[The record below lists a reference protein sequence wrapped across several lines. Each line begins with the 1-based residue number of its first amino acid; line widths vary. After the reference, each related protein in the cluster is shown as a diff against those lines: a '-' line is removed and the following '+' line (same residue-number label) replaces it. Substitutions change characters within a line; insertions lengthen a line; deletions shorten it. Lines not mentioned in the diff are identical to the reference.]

1 MTEQVSRLGQI
12 NGALGD
18 IESEF
23 AAVAKEYISPYG
35 DLKDIFIENGE
46 LLLESLGDLFKSFA
60 ESGIAGV
67 GSMLVD
73 LLAGFIADLFAGF
86 IEDLL
91 SLDTLIPEFMED
103 MFDKLDELIPF
114 DLLNI
119 GAAFPALGSFG
130 DCFRNI
136 DDILVESLKKKMNN
150 FALGT
155 PVGMGAANLMNITFK
170 FVGVV
175 EGKIQQ
181 IVELTE
187 SSIMDL
193 VIAAQN
199 AVDALA
205 RTKIMAKLI
214 SAIDKLGIDKALCLI
229 GKLTGKV
236 LDNIGGALTSLI
248 GGIMSFDPCKLFE
261 RGENGEPANPRAEGI
276 PVPSKVPEKAPEVYP
291 ITIAAAA
298 KDPDSIQVQ
307 DLYRQAMWNA
317 GDVLSKD
324 HMADMFEA
332 SGGKKGGTNAQHIS
346 ANTQAHLLA
355 RGFLNAIQAGNVEAG
370 EEQFDKNVKRILE
383 EKALSGEWA
392 PTKNDPNP
400 QPDASLYFE
409 TVCMQI
415 KNQMFNTRVILEG
428 HAGIQDQTGTD
439 SGKTPKDVAANVGS
453 FATEKAAAEG
463 EQAMC

>member
-205 RTKIMAKLI
+205 R
-214 SAIDKLGIDKALCLI
+214 
-229 GKLTGKV
+229 
-236 LDNIGGALTSLI
+236 
-248 GGIMSFDPCKLFE
+248 
-261 RGENGEPANPRAEGI
+261 
-276 PVPSKVPEKAPEVYP
+276 
-291 ITIAAAA
+291 
-298 KDPDSIQVQ
+298 
-307 DLYRQAMWNA
+307 
-317 GDVLSKD
+317 
-324 HMADMFEA
+324 
-332 SGGKKGGTNAQHIS
+332 
-346 ANTQAHLLA
+346 
-355 RGFLNAIQAGNVEAG
+355 
-370 EEQFDKNVKRILE
+370 
-383 EKALSGEWA
+383 
-392 PTKNDPNP
+392 P
-400 QPDASLYFE
+400 QKSW
-409 TVCMQI
+409 Q
-415 KNQMFNTRVILEG
+415 N
-428 HAGIQDQTGTD
+428 
-439 SGKTPKDVAANVGS
+439 
-453 FATEKAAAEG
+453 
-463 EQAMC
+463 